1 MSTVPTLDIIG
12 DIGMKD
18 QTMVELA
25 GMALL
30 GVLALGAMIVD
41 GDIGESFMLGVS
53 AGLGAIITHV
63 YHTSQGGG
71 SNDEEEVQESGESA

>member
-12 DIGMKD
+12 DVGMKD
-18 QTMVELA
+18 QTIVELA

-41 GDIGESFMLGVS
+41 GDIGESVMVGVS
-53 AGLGAIITHV
+53 AGLGAIVTHV
-63 YHTSQGGG
+63 YHTGKGGD
-71 SNDEEEVQESGESA
+71 SDEEEVQESGSGA